1 MKDYKKM
8 IVDLIDKIDQP
19 EVLKDIY
26 NLISAI
32 YKHYISGTWGT

>member
-26 NLISAI
+26 NLICAI
-32 YKHYISGTWGT
+32 YKHYISGTWET